1 MRKVAGILAGVLLL
15 AACGGGGGGATSET
29 IKPEVRDALA
39 ADVAVLQVT
48 DLSGSFSSNASSSSS
63 SDAEGQASP
72 AADKCFQAATGLDQA
87 AFDKERTA
95 TAKRVFQTVS
105 TRQELVTVE
114 GKVEVFRDA
123 ASLSSRFAALSK
135 PPVSECLKQIFV
147 DVFTKQ
153 HAAVDR
159 ISVTTSKIGNVGDDS
174 VGFAITG
181 PVTTADGI
189 EVAFGAE
196 FHLARVGRAQVEAYV
211 FSLQVTP
218 DHSLAVAALTKMAR
232 RVQL

>member
-1 MRKVAGILAGVLLL
+1 
-15 AACGGGGGGATSET
+15 
-29 IKPEVRDALA
+29 
-39 ADVAVLQVT
+39 
-48 DLSGSFSSNASSSSS
+48 
-63 SDAEGQASP
+63 
-72 AADKCFQAATGLDQA
+72 
-87 AFDKERTA
+87 
-95 TAKRVFQTVS
+95 VFQTTS
-105 TRQELVTVE
+105 SRQELVTVE
-114 GKVEVFRDA
+114 GKVEIFRDA
-123 ASLSSRFAALSK
+123 NSLASRFPSFAK
-135 PPVSECLKQIFV
+135 PPVRDCLKQIFV
-147 DVFTKQ
+147 DVFAKQ
-153 HAAVDR
+153 GATVDR
-159 ISVTTSKIGNVGDDS
+159 ISVAPSTIDNVGDES

>member
-1 MRKVAGILAGVLLL
+1 MRRIARILAGVLVL

-29 IKPEVRDALA
+29 IKPEVRDALT
-39 ADVAVLQVT
+39 ADVAVLQLT
-48 DLSGSFSSNASSSSS
+48 DLSGSFSSNARSTSS

-87 AFDKERTA
+87 AFDNERTA
-95 TAKRVFQTVS
+95 TAKRVFQTTS
-105 TRQELVTVE
+105 SRQELVTVE
-114 GKVEVFRDA
+114 GKVEIFRDA
-123 ASLSSRFAALSK
+123 ASLTSRFAAFSK
-135 PPVSECLKQIFV
+135 PPVRDCLKQIFV
-147 DVFTKQ
+147 DVFAKQ
-153 HAAVDR
+153 GAKVDR
-159 ISVTTSKIGNVGDDS
+159 ISVGSSKIDDVGDES

-181 PVTTADGI
+181 PVTTAEGI

-196 FHLARVGRAQVEAYV
+196 FHLARVGRAEVEAYV

>member
-1 MRKVAGILAGVLLL
+1 MRKVATVFVGVLVL

-29 IKPEVRDALA
+29 IKPEVRDTLA

-48 DLSGSFSSNASSSSS
+48 DLSGSFSTNASSSSS
-63 SDAEGQASP
+63 AEAEGQASP
-72 AADKCFQAATGLDQA
+72 AADKCFQTATGLDPA

-95 TAKRVFQTVS
+95 LAKRVFQTLS

-114 GKVEVFRDA
+114 GKVEIFRDA
-123 ASLSSRFAALSK
+123 ASLSSRFASLSK
-135 PPVSECLKQIFV
+135 PSVRDCLKQIFV
-147 DVFTKQ
+147 DVFAKQ
-153 HAAVDR
+153 HATVDR
-159 ISVTTSKIGNVGDDS
+159 ISVASSKIDNVGDAS
-174 VGFAITG
+174 VGFAVTG
-181 PVTTADGI
+181 PVTTAEGI

-196 FHLARVGRAQVEAYV
+196 FHIARVGRAQVEAYV

>member
-1 MRKVAGILAGVLLL
+1 MRKLATILAGVLVL
-15 AACGGGGGGATSET
+15 AACGGGGGGATSQT

-39 ADVAVLQVT
+39 ADVAVLQVN
-48 DLSGSFSSNASSSSS
+48 DLSGTFSSKTNSNSS

-72 AADKCFQAATGLDQA
+72 AADKCFQTAAGLDQA
-87 AFDKERTA
+87 ALDNDRTA
-95 TAKRVFQTVS
+95 TAKRVFQTLS
-105 TRQELVTVE
+105 THQELVTVE
-114 GKVEVFRDA
+114 GKVEIFRDV
-123 ASLSSRFAALSK
+123 ASFSSRFASFSK
-135 PPVSECLKQIFV
+135 PQVRDCLKQIFV

-153 HAAVDR
+153 HASVDR
-159 ISVTTSKIGNVGDDS
+159 ISVASSKIDNVGDES

-196 FHLARVGRAQVEAYV
+196 FHLARVGRAEVEAYV

-218 DHSLAVAALTKMAR
+218 DHSLAVAALTRMAR
-232 RVQL
+232 RVQF